1 MANSACAVNL
11 LEESGTL
18 VSHPASPTW
27 RRLTLI
33 HSYPGQIRIQ
43 KKEIKS
49 FYQVKGH
56 KELQLQE
63 IDFRSRPKVNSER
76 GKKTDVK
83 KIGLHERLQSFPN
96 EHLCIRGGKL
106 FCNACHELLSTKK
119 SILQNHCKSKK
130 HAQGKEMLVKSKKR
144 DVTIT
149 EALKADNA
157 SCRLQTSTLPLEVRA
172 FRVQVV
178 EDFLKAGFPLYKID
192 KLRDLLEKGGNRLTN
207 SSHLRQHI
215 PLTLK
220 QETER
225 LKEEIATRDLGLV
238 FDGSTRLGEAI
249 VIIVRF
255 VSDNWSIVQRL
266 IRLDIC
272 TKSVNAQDLAHVLND
287 CLSVDY
293 QVRGNSLLATMKDGA
308 SVNQAA
314 LNHIKFVFPKMFIV
328 VCFSHTIDN
337 VGNHFKVPDLLSFG
351 SLWIRLFKNSHRAK
365 LIWQELTGRTPK
377 SYSETRWWSKWE
389 VFEQLLV
396 EFGDVEQF
404 LQEADTAKF
413 VPQIVP
419 QIRETLSD
427 QESRINLQLQLAAI
441 VDVGHHFVTATYYLE
456 GDGPLVFSCH
466 EKLQA
471 VAEACRVPHFPN
483 VRAVSTAIA
492 TEDPT
497 QNVATLEQRARA
509 CVDPAIQ
516 WFLQR
521 FNVQLYDPVAAFKAA
536 RIMCPVAV
544 QWMRPTAPTVSALRI
559 FPFFNSDRII
569 DGLIAA
575 AARLCRCRAGRG
587 GNH

>member
-1 MANSACAVNL
+1 MNPPGFSNIASISLDPQPSGSNQDS
-11 LEESGTL
+11 EERNQVVL
-18 VSHPASPTW
+18 
-27 RRLTLI
+27 
-33 HSYPGQIRIQ
+33 PGQGPQRASIARDRSQ
-43 KKEIKS
+43 KSTQGK
-49 FYQVKGH
+49 Y
-56 KELQLQE
+56 
-63 IDFRSRPKVNSER
+63 SEQGR
-76 GKKTDVK
+76 KTDVK

-96 EHLCIRGGKL
+96 EHLCIRRGKL

-119 SILQNHCKSKK
+119 SILEIHCKSKK
-130 HAQGKEMLVKSKKR
+130 HAQGKEKLVKSKKR

-149 EALKADNA
+149 EALKDA
-157 SCRLQTSTLPLEVRA
+157 SCRLQTSSLPLEVHA

-178 EDFLKAGFPLYKID
+178 EDFLKAGVSVYKID
-192 KLRDLLEKGGNRLTN
+192 KLRDLLERGGNRLTD

-215 PLTLK
+215 SLILK

-225 LKEEIATRDLGLV
+225 LKEEIATRDLGLI

-272 TKSVNAQDLAHVLND
+272 AKSVNAQDLAHVLND
-287 CLSVDY
+287 CLSIDY

-308 SVNQAA
+308 SVNQAT
-314 LNHIKFVFPKMFIV
+314 LNHIKFVFPKMLSV
-328 VCFSHTIDN
+328 VCFSHTLDN

-351 SLWIRLFKNSHRAK
+351 SLWIRPFKHSHTAK

-396 EFGDVEQF
+396 QFGDVEQF
-404 LQEADTAKF
+404 LQEDEAAKLA
-413 VPQIVP
+413 PQIVP

-427 QESRINLQLQLAAI
+427 QESGINLQLQLAAI

-456 GDGPLVFSCH
+456 GDGPLVFSCYA
-466 EKLQA
+466 KLQA
-471 VAEACRVPHFPN
+471 VAGACRVPHFPN
-483 VRAVSTAIA
+483 VGAVSTAIA

-516 WFLQR
+516 WFLR
-521 FNVQLYDPVAAFKAA
+521 KFNVQLCDLVVAFKAA

-544 QWMRPTAPTVSALRI
+544 QWMRPTAATVSAL
-559 FPFFNSDRII
+559 
-569 DGLIAA
+569 
-575 AARLCRCRAGRG
+575 
-587 GNH
+587 

>member
-1 MANSACAVNL
+1 M
-11 LEESGTL
+11 
-18 VSHPASPTW
+18 
-27 RRLTLI
+27 
-33 HSYPGQIRIQ
+33 
-43 KKEIKS
+43 
-49 FYQVKGH
+49 
-56 KELQLQE
+56 
-63 IDFRSRPKVNSER
+63 
-76 GKKTDVK
+76 
-83 KIGLHERLQSFPN
+83 
-96 EHLCIRGGKL
+96 
-106 FCNACHELLSTKK
+106 
-119 SILQNHCKSKK
+119 
-130 HAQGKEMLVKSKKR
+130 
-144 DVTIT
+144 
-149 EALKADNA
+149 
-157 SCRLQTSTLPLEVRA
+157 RA

-178 EDFLKAGFPLYKID
+178 EDFLKAGVPLYKID
-192 KLRDLLEKGGNRLTN
+192 KLHDLLERGGNRLTN

-225 LKEEIATRDLGLV
+225 LKEEIATRDLGLI
-238 FDGSTRLGEAI
+238 FDGSTRLGEVI
-249 VIIVRF
+249 VIIVCF
-255 VSDNWSIVQRL
+255 VSDNWSIVQPL

-272 TKSVNAQDLAHVLND
+272 AKSVNAQDLAHVLND

-293 QVRGNSLLATMKDGA
+293 QVRGNSLLATLKDGA

-314 LNHIKFVFPKMFIV
+314 LNHIKFVFPKMLIV
-328 VCFSHTIDN
+328 VCFSHTLDN

-351 SLWIRLFKNSHRAK
+351 SLWIRLFKHSHRAK

-396 EFGDVEQF
+396 EFGDVEQL
-404 LQEADTAKF
+404 LQEAETAKL
-413 VPQIVP
+413 VLQIVP

-516 WFLQR
+516 WFLQK
-521 FNVQLYDPVAAFKAA
+521 FNVQLYDLVAAFKAA

-544 QWMRPTAPTVSALRI
+544 QWMRPTAATVSALRI